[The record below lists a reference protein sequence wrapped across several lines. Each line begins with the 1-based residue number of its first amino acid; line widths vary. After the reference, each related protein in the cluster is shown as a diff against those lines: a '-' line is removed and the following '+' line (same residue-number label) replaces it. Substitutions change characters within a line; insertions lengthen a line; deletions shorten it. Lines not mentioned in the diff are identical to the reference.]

1 MIKVENKKR
10 FTVFVIAAFLLL
22 AGLFFG
28 IREGIKLY
36 RNKYQ
41 KTSQTDGQAVAKVVE
56 RGQAAEI
63 AKKFLKKQPFAK
75 DYKPEPARVEN
86 FEKFWSVWF
95 EKTDKNSRPNKG
107 LIQVDKYT
115 EEAIWKELQ

>member
-41 KTSQTDGQAVAKVVE
+41 KTSQTDGQAEVKVVE

-107 LIQVDKYT
+107 LIQVDKHT